1 MASLASTFKKIDLA
15 VVTIAGGM
23 ILTLVLF
30 FYFMQKD
37 GIKRDPKYIEVSSQ
51 VGPQFDKISSY
62 LDTVKRHYKSAGE
75 IPQSEARNA
84 ADRRAGKFHFQM
96 KNMGVYNGEFGYC
109 LVAEHIN
116 NNGRAYYSSIPV
128 TDPTWEG
135 NRSYHHYVTGQE
147 PAPDLTGPCNE
158 QVIRGS
164 R

>member
-1 MASLASTFKKIDLA
+1 MIRRSRSTID
-15 VVTIAGGM
+15 VSVIIIAGGM

-30 FYFMQKD
+30 FYFMQKE

-62 LDTVKRHYKSAGE
+62 LEKVKRHYKTAGD
-75 IPQSEARNA
+75 IPQSEARDA
-84 ADRRAGKFHFQM
+84 ANRRAGNFHFQL
-96 KNMGVYNGEFGYC
+96 KNMGVFNGEFGYC
-109 LVAEHIN
+109 LVAEHIS

-128 TDPTWEG
+128 KDPTWDG

-147 PAPDLTGPCNE
+147 PAPDLSGPCNE

-164 R
+164 P